1 MQLMF
6 SAATGICMLGVERKG
21 QFVKLFAA
29 LPLLAAI
36 ATPCLAQRADTPSPS
51 RGIVSLTPEQREAA
65 LEAGAARAAAD
76 LSGSGGDRRVHGEM
90 GVEVGTGGERAI
102 YGTAVVPIGQNG
114 VAAFSYEQGQSARW
128 KSRRRASA
136 PPEGENPL

>member
-1 MQLMF
+1 M
-6 SAATGICMLGVERKG
+6 
-21 QFVKLFAA
+21 KLFAT

-36 ATPCLAQRADTPSPS
+36 ATPCLAQSAYAPPPPS
-51 RGIVSLTPEQREAA
+51 GIVSLTPEQREAA
-65 LEAGAARAAAD
+65 IEAGATRATAD
-76 LSGSGGDRRVHGEM
+76 LSGGTGDRRVHGEM

-128 KSRRRASA
+128 KGRRHVSP
-136 PPEGENPL
+136 PPEAAQPAAENPL